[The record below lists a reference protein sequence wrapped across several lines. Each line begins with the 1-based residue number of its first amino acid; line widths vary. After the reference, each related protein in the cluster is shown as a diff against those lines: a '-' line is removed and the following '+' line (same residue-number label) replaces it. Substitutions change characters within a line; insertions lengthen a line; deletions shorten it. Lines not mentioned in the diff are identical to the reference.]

1 MTRVDNIFLVG
12 GSPSSG
18 STLLVRLL
26 DSQQGIK
33 CLPETGLFANGQYLI
48 SNSIEHQ
55 EGSNH
60 IGIDLNSSLPWLDTA
75 AKLSDSIGVPV
86 ETVNKL
92 FSISAN
98 SFDITKKL
106 FPQYQNVN
114 LVEKTPE
121 NIFAF
126 QTYLSL
132 SAGNKV
138 VITTRDYV
146 SVTQS
151 LYRRGFSVAESL
163 LIWFSHSYESALLI
177 RDFPNQVYQCSY
189 KSLTENPST
198 TIEEI
203 IEFWDIGRH
212 EEFKPQAITNDKSN
226 SKLVNHSDE
235 MVKFLLDYSSWGLSG
250 TSWTKSP
257 SSKIKQT
264 DPVNLIG
271 LQFEMLVNNLAFQT
285 KNDGLVTIREIE
297 GFLQGEAD
305 TVTSYPNGLDKPL
318 RITSGSAYIDSLC
331 AAYQPYI
338 IKNL

>member
-1 MTRVDNIFLVG
+1 MDNIFLVG

-33 CLPETGLFANGQYLI
+33 CLPETGLFANGQHLI
-48 SNSIEHQ
+48 SNDIECQ
-55 EGSNH
+55 EGGNH
-60 IGIDLNSSLPWLDTA
+60 RGIDLSSSLPWLDTA
-75 AKLSDSIGVPV
+75 AKLSDSIGIPV
-86 ETVNKL
+86 EIFHKL
-92 FSISAN
+92 FSVSAN
-98 SFDITKKL
+98 SFEITKKL

-132 SAGNKV
+132 SARNKV

-189 KSLTENPST
+189 EGLTENPST

-203 IEFWDIGRH
+203 IGFWGVDKH
-212 EEFKPQAITNDKSN
+212 QEVKPQSITHEKNN
-226 SKLVNHSDE
+226 SKFVNHSDE

-250 TSWTKSP
+250 SSWTKSP

-264 DPVNLIG
+264 VPVNLIG
-271 LQFEMLVNNLAFQT
+271 LQLEILLNKIAFQT
-285 KNDGLVTIREIE
+285 KYDGLVTIREIE
-297 GFLQGEAD
+297 EFLQGQVE
-305 TVTSYPNGLDKPL
+305 TVPSCPNRLGKPL
-318 RITSGSAYIDSLC
+318 RITSESTYIDNLC
-331 AAYQPYI
+331 AAYQPHI
-338 IKNL
+338 IKNS